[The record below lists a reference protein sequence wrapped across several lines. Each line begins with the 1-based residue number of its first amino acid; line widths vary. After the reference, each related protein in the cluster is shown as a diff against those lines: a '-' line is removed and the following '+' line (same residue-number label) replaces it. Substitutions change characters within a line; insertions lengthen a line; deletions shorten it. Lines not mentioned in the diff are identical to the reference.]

1 MAFVAAIIALLPGF
15 AWLYFYL
22 QEDPYPAPKSLVAK
36 TFVAGGASA
45 FIALAAQIGLQKL
58 GFSFG
63 AEGGTYAASGI
74 LILTIIVFSL
84 VEELAKFGAAYVT
97 VHGDP
102 GFDEPLDAMIYAI
115 VAALGFATIEN
126 IGAVQHDLIISS
138 SGTVFAAIFQTLT
151 LRFIGATLLHT
162 ISSGLIGYYWALH
175 IRKFGSGYMLPMGI
189 VLATLLHAMFN
200 FLIINY
206 GSLMYAVAFVVVM
219 AITVLT
225 DFERLRERH
234 I

>member
-1 MAFVAAIIALLPGF
+1 MPFVAAIIALLPGF

-22 QEDPYPAPKSLVAK
+22 REDPYNEPKSLIAK

-45 FIALAAQIGLQKL
+45 FIALAAQIGLQNLGL
-58 GFSFG
+58 GFTVENG
-63 AEGGTYAASGI
+63 AYAVSGM
-74 LILTIIVFSL
+74 LILTVIIFSL
-84 VEELAKFGAAYVT
+84 VEEVVKFSAAYVT

-102 GFDEPLDAMIYAI
+102 AFDEPLDAMIYAI

-126 IGAVQHDLIISS
+126 IGAVQHDLAVS
-138 SGTVFAAIFQTLT
+138 SGTMVFGAIFQTLT

-175 IRKFGSGYMLPMGI
+175 IRKFGSGYMLPLGI
-189 VLATLLHAMFN
+189 LLGTLLHAMFN
-200 FLIINY
+200 YLIISY
-206 GSLMYAVAFVVVM
+206 GNLMYAVAFVVVM

-225 DFERLRERH
+225 DFEKLRERH
-234 I
+234 V